1 MFALLKAL
9 VTKPKPHLR
18 GGVEVPNTDEMSIRD
33 IFKWWLDHEKIEY
46 QDDEEQETLSFTR
59 HGMAF
64 RVFWGVPRDLI
75 VRSLI
80 PELNIRRC
88 QTVEEK
94 AHAYR
99 CLDYVAFQ
107 NPGCRPIFDPET
119 GDLSIGFSCF
129 KGTQLYA
136 DVLVDLVLYL
146 VENGVHFARK
156 YLNLPAPDVQQPVAM
171 GGGFL
176 ASAFSR
182 PYPST
187 TEALI
192 AWLTKQHD
200 TESVGKEGNVSF
212 VRSGPV
218 TLEVPDPG
226 WPNLCRLRVGT
237 KGFQQAFHDDEK
249 YVFVQEKLDEYRAKP
264 GYLIPYI
271 EETGTLVF
279 STAALA
285 LPGTD
290 LSSIADWML
299 ITISAIILKFS
310 DYMEHFSYD
319 WYDDEAN
326 VFGKPAEASS

>member
-129 KGTQLYA
+129 KHMQVRA
-136 DVLVDLVLYL
+136 DLLVDLVLYMVARG
-146 VENGVHFARK
+146 VELART
-156 YLNLPAPDVQQPVAM
+156 YLQLSAMPVEAPPAW
-171 GGGFL
+171 GGGFRLGLLQHYPTRRKRCWPGL
-176 ASAFSR
+176 ASSMTPNWSARKGTSSSSAR
-182 PYPST
+182 
-187 TEALI
+187 
-192 AWLTKQHD
+192 
-200 TESVGKEGNVSF
+200 
-212 VRSGPV
+212 
-218 TLEVPDPG
+218 DP
-226 WPNLCRLRVGT
+226 
-237 KGFQQAFHDDEK
+237 
-249 YVFVQEKLDEYRAKP
+249 
-264 GYLIPYI
+264 
-271 EETGTLVF
+271 
-279 STAALA
+279 
-285 LPGTD
+285 
-290 LSSIADWML
+290 
-299 ITISAIILKFS
+299 
-310 DYMEHFSYD
+310 
-319 WYDDEAN
+319 
-326 VFGKPAEASS
+326 